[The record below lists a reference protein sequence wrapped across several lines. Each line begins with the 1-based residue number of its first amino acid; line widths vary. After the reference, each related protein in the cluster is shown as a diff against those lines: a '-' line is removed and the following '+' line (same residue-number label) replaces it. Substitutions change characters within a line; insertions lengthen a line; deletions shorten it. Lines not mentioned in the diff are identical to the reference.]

1 MGIFDGIMI
10 LSDLD
15 GTLAYRGEI
24 SREHVEAIEYFV
36 ENGGAFCPAT
46 GRPEKYLFDTFPDLP
61 LSSYCIVKN
70 GTAIYDCTAKKYIW
84 YKAMEKHSINRV
96 LHLLKQFPDA
106 MAVTVHTLD
115 ASYSFKK
122 EDGPIERDLAM
133 ITGEILKIVI
143 WIPQAQRIIKYC
155 EQFDDLQCVCSSDH
169 LFEMLPTESG
179 KGVCT
184 DKLRG
189 FLNNVK
195 CFVGIGDYEND
206 ITLLQAADI
215 AVAVDGGFEPL
226 KEYADWIAPPFE
238 EHPITWL
245 VNKLKD
251 EIEKGRLL

>member
-15 GTLAYRGEI
+15 GTLAYRGQI
-24 SREHVEAIEYFV
+24 SKEHIDSIKFFV

-46 GRPEKYLFDTFPDLP
+46 GRPEQYLFETFPELP
-61 LSSYCIVKN
+61 LQSYCIVKN
-70 GTAIYDCTAKKYIW
+70 GTAIYDCAAEKYVW
-84 YKAMEKHSINRV
+84 YKSLGESAIDRV
-96 LHLLKQFPDA
+96 RHLLEQFPD
-106 MAVTVHTLD
+106 VTTVTAHTVN

-122 EDGPIERDLAM
+122 SDGPIESRLQS
-133 ITGEILKIVI
+133 IVGEILKIVL
-143 WIPQAQRIIKYC
+143 WMPEAQKIIEYC
-155 EQFDDLQCVCSSDH
+155 KKFDDFQCVCSSDH
-169 LFEMLPTESG
+169 LFELLPNDTG

-184 DKLRG
+184 DKLRSLLG
-189 FLNNVK
+189 DIK

-206 ITLLQAADI
+206 ITLLKAADI
-215 AVAVDGGFEPL
+215 GVAVDGGFEPL

-245 VNKLKD
+245 INKLKD